1 MRDWLPK
8 MGRQLPALFHSFFSI
23 VIEFFLSGFLREKMH
38 ACFYRERQ
46 SFTRR
51 KIRKDLNSQICI
63 PGLEVNIMAYKHEGW
78 TLYTRNV
85 KLKGGRNQTIY
96 FFSKRSP
103 KSGTP
108 CELPTGYAVGVNKRT
123 GLPYLKK
130 K

>member
-1 MRDWLPK
+1 M
-8 MGRQLPALFHSFFSI
+8 A
-23 VIEFFLSGFLREKMH
+23 
-38 ACFYRERQ
+38 
-46 SFTRR
+46 FT
-51 KIRKDLNSQICI
+51 
-63 PGLEVNIMAYKHEGW
+63 HEGW
-78 TLYTRNV
+78 TLYTRDV

-108 CELPTGYAVGVNKRT
+108 CEKPANYTVGVNKRT

>member
-1 MRDWLPK
+1 L
-8 MGRQLPALFHSFFSI
+8 
-23 VIEFFLSGFLREKMH
+23 E
-38 ACFYRERQ
+38 
-46 SFTRR
+46 
-51 KIRKDLNSQICI
+51 KIRKDLNLKICI
-63 PGLEVNIMAYKHEGW
+63 PVTEVNIMAYTHEGW

-96 FFSKRSP
+96 FFSKRTP

-108 CELPTGYAVGVNKRT
+108 CDKPPNYTVGVNKRT